1 VHKDGGIHRVGYP
14 GDSVAISVH
23 LYELHHFDEHLPENL
38 NDHQAGCPLDLPFR
52 CRDSQVARRDGYRA
66 TLCSVTKV
74 MSSSCSHLSPVKE

>member
-1 VHKDGGIHRVGYP
+1 VLKVGGIHREGNP
-14 GDSVAISVH
+14 GDSVAISVR
-23 LYELHHFDEHLPENL
+23 LYELHHFDEPLPENL
-38 NDHQAGCPLDLPFR
+38 NDRQAGCPLDLPFR